1 MTPLTDAADQA
12 SVITPPPQAPAGN
25 RKRSLAGV
33 LADPRV
39 RLGAGTAALLATAM
53 AVRRDRVG
61 PCETA
66 AFRAVNGLPSSLYP
80 PAWAIMQLG
89 ALGAAPAAAGAA
101 WLAGDRELAGR
112 LLAGGTSAWALSKVA
127 KRMVRRPRPAILLPG
142 TRCRGPEAAGLGYL
156 SGHAGVAV
164 ALGAAALPRLG
175 TAGRALTLSAVPVVG
190 LTRIYVGAHL
200 PLDVAGGMALGLAI
214 EAAMTLVNSCIAQP
228 APRGK
233 QRAPLSQKVLP
244 AHHQLSERQR

>member
-12 SVITPPPQAPAGN
+12 SIITPPPQAPAGN

-101 WLAGDRELAGR
+101 WLAGDRELAG
-112 LLAGGTSAWALSKVA
+112 LLWRAAPAPGHCRRSPSGWYGGPGPRSCFQAPAAAAPKPPGSGTCPATPGSPSPWAPPPCPVSA
-127 KRMVRRPRPAILLPG
+127 RPAAPS
-142 TRCRGPEAAGLGYL
+142 P
-156 SGHAGVAV
+156 S
-164 ALGAAALPRLG
+164 
-175 TAGRALTLSAVPVVG
+175 VPFPSW
-190 LTRIYVGAHL
+190 A
-200 PLDVAGGMALGLAI
+200 
-214 EAAMTLVNSCIAQP
+214 
-228 APRGK
+228 
-233 QRAPLSQKVLP
+233 
-244 AHHQLSERQR
+244 